1 MTNDIASTTASVPTT
16 VPTSSERAAARDLCA
31 FVDASPSPFHAAGEA
46 RRRLEAVGFSALDER
61 AEWSLASGDKR
72 WVARGGTLV
81 AFIVGDE
88 HPATAGFRM
97 IGAHTD
103 SPNLRTKPIS
113 GRVSR
118 GYAQLGV
125 EIYGGVILA
134 TWMDRDLSLA
144 GRVTLHRG
152 PGKVES
158 KLVDLKKP
166 IARVANLAIH
176 LNRAVNKDGLVLN
189 EQKHMVPM
197 VGLGSDVDLAKILA
211 QELGE
216 DEKDVVGWDLG
227 LYDTLASALGGLSEE
242 LVFAARLDNLGSSH
256 AAIRALAEDAGR
268 RVAATRLVALYDH
281 EECGSRSATGAAGSV
296 LADVTSRIVEALCA
310 ERQALARAM
319 SSSLLISADMAHAI
333 HPNYPDQHEPQ
344 HAPELGKGLVI
355 KTNANQSYATNGET
369 AALFTSFCGE
379 AGYAPQHFVTRS
391 DLPCGSTI
399 GPITAARLGVAT
411 VDVGAPMLSMHS
423 CREMCGTRDVE
434 KAIATYRAALVTG
447 A

>member
-1 MTNDIASTTASVPTT
+1 VSETSNEKASATSPTAS
-16 VPTSSERAAARDLCA
+16 ERDAALDLCA

-46 RRRLEAVGFSALDER
+46 KRRLAAAGFSGLDER
-61 AEWSLASGDKR
+61 SAWTLAPGDRR
-72 WVARGGTLV
+72 WVERGGTLV
-81 AFIVGDE
+81 AFVIGAD
-88 HPATAGFRM
+88 HPAVAGFRM

-103 SPNLRTKPIS
+103 SPNLRAKPLAN
-113 GRVSR
+113 RTSR

-125 EIYGGVILA
+125 EIYGGVLLA
-134 TWMDRDLSLA
+134 TWMDRDLSVA

-152 PGKVES
+152 PGKIES

-166 IARVANLAIH
+166 IARVANIAIH
-176 LNRAVNKDGLVLN
+176 LNRGVNKDGLVLN

-197 VGLGSDVDLAKILA
+197 IGLGSDADLAKILA
-211 QELGE
+211 GALGE
-216 DEKDVVGWDLG
+216 DQKDIAGWDLG
-227 LYDTLASALGGLSEE
+227 LYDTLPAALGGMSEE

-256 AAIRALAEDAGR
+256 AATCALVEAAPRRA
-268 RVAATRLVALYDH
+268 AATRLIALYDH

-296 LADVTSRIVEALCA
+296 LADVTSRIVEAVGA
-310 ERQALARAM
+310 ERQGVQRAM
-319 SSSLLISADMAHAI
+319 SASLLVSADMAHAV

-344 HAPELGKGLVI
+344 HTPELGKGLVV

-369 AALFTSFCGE
+369 AALFASFCRE
-379 AGYAPQHFVTRS
+379 AGYAPQQFVVRT

-434 KAIATYRAALVTG
+434 KAIATYRAALITG
-447 A
+447 T